1 VNTVEFGSLFYFIR
15 NGMNIKQDKSS
26 EGLPITRIE
35 TIADARVDSLRVGY
49 AGLKENDC
57 LGWMMEPGDILQPY

>member
-1 VNTVEFGSLFYFIR
+1 
-15 NGMNIKQDKSS
+15 MNIKQDKSS